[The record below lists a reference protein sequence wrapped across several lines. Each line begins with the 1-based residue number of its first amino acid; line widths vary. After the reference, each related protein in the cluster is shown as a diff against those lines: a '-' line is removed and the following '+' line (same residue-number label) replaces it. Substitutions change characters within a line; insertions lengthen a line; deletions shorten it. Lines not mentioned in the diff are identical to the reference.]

1 MERILELDSVMPT
14 WHEEYKKF
22 DGLMSWLRLLYK
34 FDDELVQKVCGSD
47 AALYL
52 VFLRDSALFFGIIA
66 ILNVVFIFIFATGQ
80 PNEEDNFNLHSDKM
94 SAMQAL
100 TILNITAT
108 PWKVYLCFFN
118 CMLTIG
124 ALSFSLI
131 FTYSNKFKNN
141 ERFIRERLD
150 SFAPREGETNS
161 NFIK

>member
-1 MERILELDSVMPT
+1 
-14 WHEEYKKF
+14 
-22 DGLMSWLRLLYK
+22 
-34 FDDELVQKVCGSD
+34 
-47 AALYL
+47 
-52 VFLRDSALFFGIIA
+52 
-66 ILNVVFIFIFATGQ
+66 
-80 PNEEDNFNLHSDKM
+80 M

-131 FTYSNKFKNN
+131 FTYTNKFKNN

-161 NFIK
+161 NFIKQEALVSETEIGHHSIMIKNLPKDLSRNDAEIFVRNKIE